1 MEFHRVDT
9 VAIMIRGAWR
19 WGGVCIWL
27 LVWTHAAMALD
38 PQRSLEHF
46 GHQAWR
52 TDSGLPQN
60 TVHSILQTRDGYLW
74 LGTDGGLVRFDGIDF
89 VTFDAENTSP
99 FKSDTVYD
107 LLQDES
113 GALWI
118 STAAGLVRYQDGS
131 FAAYVAAQGL
141 PADAVWFTH
150 EDRRHRLW
158 AITSA
163 GPAWFN
169 GKSFVA
175 VSGAQSAG
183 PLQRH
188 ALAEDAHGTLW
199 LGGSSGVLAL
209 DTTLATPRLG
219 LHLLPGIPVETVELD
234 REGGVWIGTS
244 EGLQRYARGALAPIP
259 HLPGKTEVTALYPD
273 GEDGIWVGTATGM
286 LHLAGNGER
295 LPLQAS
301 DPAIA
306 GARVD
311 GLYQDRERVL
321 WIATERGV
329 FRLEA
334 DRLQSFAPG
343 SPLAVNRVLSMLED
357 REGNLWLGTDS
368 GGLHVLRDQK
378 FTTYTTA
385 DGLSGNF
392 ARCVF
397 QSSAGELW
405 IGTDGAGLNR
415 RTSTGFAHYST
426 AEGLSSNVILSL
438 AGGAEGDLWIGTPNG
453 LNLLHQ
459 GRMKRFTSADGLP
472 DDFIRSLYTDHDGS
486 LWIGTRHGLAH
497 LAGGKFTTFS
507 SMDGLGSDFIGAILR
522 SPSASGPLSGPL
534 WIGTSAGLSRLQND
548 AFTNATVQQG
558 LSDNTVT
565 AIDQDTQGTLWLGT
579 NGGGLNR
586 LSEKAAIRAFPSSSQ
601 GLPGTIYGVLEDAAG
616 RLWLSAKTG
625 IFRVS
630 IAALNGYASGAAHAI
645 AVDAYGT
652 ADGMNIRECSG
663 GGHPAAWKLADG
675 SLWFATLDGVS
686 FIDPAH
692 APENRVPPPVEIE
705 KVLVDD
711 QVRSLDG
718 ELTIKPG
725 ANRLEFQYAG
735 LSYVAPQKVE
745 YRYQLEGFDRGWIEA
760 GTRRAA
766 FYTNLP
772 PGSYHFRVLAANN
785 DGVWNTTGA
794 SFGLRLMPHYYQT
807 WWFYSALAL
816 ALMVLGY
823 LVYRWRVLAVEAQ
836 WGAVLRERGRMAR
849 EIHDTLAQGF
859 VGVSVQLEL
868 VARLLA
874 GSREAAPKSTIEPV
888 FEQLD
893 QARALVRAS
902 LAEARTSIW
911 DLRSGSAG
919 APDQPEDLPSR
930 LSRSCTRL
938 AGGSSAKVYLQ
949 VKGTY
954 RPVSPRIEEELLR
967 IGQEAVA
974 NAVRHAAAS
983 RIDVQ
988 LVYESARVSL
998 RVEDDGRGFTPAT
1011 GTNGPEGHYGI
1022 RGMQERAGEIDAA
1035 LSLDSAVGGGT
1046 RVSVEAPLA

>member
-1 MEFHRVDT
+1 MW
-9 VAIMIRGAWR
+9 I
-19 WGGVCIWL
+19 L
-27 LVWTHAAMALD
+27 LLAWTHATVALD

-60 TVHSILQTRDGYLW
+60 TVHAILQTRDGYLW

-89 VTFDAENTSP
+89 VTFDAENTLQ
-99 FKSDTVYD
+99 FKSDSVYD
-107 LLQDES
+107 LLQDDS

-118 STAAGLVRYQDGS
+118 STAAGLLRYQNGG
-131 FAAYVAAQGL
+131 FAAFTAAQGL
-141 PADAVWFTH
+141 PADAVWFSH

-175 VSGAQSAG
+175 VAGAQSAG
-183 PLQRH
+183 PLHRH

-199 LGGSSGVLAL
+199 LGGSSGVLAI
-209 DTTLATPRLG
+209 DTTVATPSLG
-219 LHLLPGIPVETVELD
+219 LHLLGGVAVETVELD
-234 REGGVWIGTS
+234 REGGLWIGTD
-244 EGLQRYARGALAPIP
+244 EGLERYARGTLTPTLHP
-259 HLPGKTEVTALYPD
+259 PGKTEVTALYPD
-273 GEDGIWVGTATGM
+273 AQDGMWVGTATGL
-286 LHLAGNGER
+286 LHVNEDGER
-295 LPLQAS
+295 LALETN
-301 DPAIA
+301 

-321 WIATERGV
+321 WMATERGV
-329 FRLEA
+329 FRVEG
-334 DRLQSFAPG
+334 DKLQSFAPG

-357 REGNLWLGTDS
+357 REGDLWLGTDS

-392 ARCVF
+392 VRCVF
-397 QSSAGELW
+397 QSHAGDLW

-438 AGGAEGDLWIGTPNG
+438 AGGSGDDLWIGTPNG
-453 LNLLHQ
+453 LNLLQQ
-459 GRMKRFTSADGLP
+459 GRVKAFTSADGLP
-472 DDFIRSLYTDHDGS
+472 DDFIRSLYTDRDGS

-522 SPSASGPLSGPL
+522 SSSASGPL

-548 AFTNATVQQG
+548 AFSNATVQQG

-565 AIDQDTQGTLWLGT
+565 AIHQDTQGTLWLGT

-586 LSEKAAIRAFPSSSQ
+586 LSEKGEIRAFPSSSQ
-601 GLPGTIYGVLEDAAG
+601 GLPGTIYGMLEDAAG
-616 RLWLSAKTG
+616 RLWLSSKTG

-630 IAALNGYASGAAHAI
+630 IAALNAYASGAAHAM

-692 APENRVPPPVEIE
+692 APENRVPPPVNIE

-718 ELTIKPG
+718 ELTIQPG

-735 LSYVAPQKVE
+735 LSFVAPQKVE

-794 SFGLRLMPHYYQT
+794 SFGLRLRPHYYQT

-816 ALMVLGY
+816 MLMVLGY
-823 LVYRWRVLAVEAQ
+823 LFYRWRVLEVEAQ
-836 WGAVLRERGRMAR
+836 WGAVLRERGRIAR

-859 VGVSVQLEL
+859 VGISVQLEL

-874 GSREAAPKSTIEPV
+874 GSREAAPKSAMEPV

-902 LAEARTSIW
+902 LADARTSIW
-911 DLRSGSAG
+911 DLRSGAAG

-930 LSRSCTRL
+930 LSRSCTRI

-954 RPVSPRIEEELLR
+954 RPVPSKIEEELLR

-974 NAVRHAAAS
+974 NAVRHASAT

-988 LVYESARVSL
+988 LIYEAARVSL

-1035 LSLDSAVGGGT
+1035 LSLESTVGEGT

>member
-1 MEFHRVDT
+1 MEFLRVDT
-9 VAIMIRGAWR
+9 VAIMIRGPWR
-19 WGGVCIWL
+19 WRGVWIL
-27 LVWTHAAMALD
+27 LLAWTHAAVALD

-89 VTFDAENTSP
+89 VTFDAENTP
-99 FKSDTVYD
+99 QFKSDTVDD
-107 LLQDES
+107 LLQDEA

-118 STAAGLVRYQDGS
+118 STAAGLLRYHNGG
-131 FAAYVAAQGL
+131 FAAYTAAQGL
-141 PADAVWFTH
+141 PADTVWFSH

-175 VSGAQSAG
+175 VAGAQSAG

-209 DTTLATPRLG
+209 DTTLATPSLR
-219 LHLLPGIPVETVELD
+219 LHLLGGVPVETVELN
-234 REGGVWIGTS
+234 RQGEVWIGTND
-244 EGLQRYARGALAPIP
+244 GLERYARGALAPIL

-273 GEDGIWVGTATGM
+273 AEDGMWVGTATGM

-301 DPAIA
+301 DLAIA

-329 FRLEA
+329 FRLES
-334 DRLQSFAPG
+334 DQLQSFAPG

-357 REGNLWLGTDS
+357 REGDLWLGTDS

-392 ARCVF
+392 VRCVF
-397 QSSAGELW
+397 QSNGGELW

-438 AGGAEGDLWIGTPNG
+438 AGGTGDDLWIGTPNG

-459 GRMKRFTSADGLP
+459 GRIRRFTSADGLP
-472 DDFIRSLYTDHDGS
+472 DDFIRSLYTDRDGS

-497 LAGGKFTTFS
+497 LAAGKFTTFS

-522 SPSASGPLSGPL
+522 SSGSPASVSGPL

-548 AFTNATVQQG
+548 AFTNTTVQQG

-565 AIDQDTQGTLWLGT
+565 AIHEDTQGTLWLGT

-586 LSEKAAIRAFPSSSQ
+586 LSEKAEIRAFPTSSQ

-616 RLWLSAKTG
+616 RLWLSSKTG

-630 IAALNGYASGAAHAI
+630 IAALNAYASGASHPI

-745 YRYQLEGFDRGWIEA
+745 YRYRLEGFDRGWIEA

-772 PGSYHFRVLAANN
+772 PGSYRFRVLAANN
-785 DGVWNTTGA
+785 DGVWNTAGA

-816 ALMVLGY
+816 AMMVLGY

-911 DLRSGSAG
+911 DLRSGAAG

-930 LSRSCTRL
+930 LSRSCTRI

-1035 LSLDSAVGGGT
+1035 LSLESAVGEGT